1 MSENNQSNK
10 DIRQKKEQKGFR
22 LTAEEYDWTQS
33 LIAKSPLGD
42 GEWFVDIVAKG
53 KLYEQA
59 TTDHIV
65 KSDITEMATLFS
77 RLGRLYYN
85 LLDKNL
91 DAVEQQ
97 KKSFGKEVVEKEGE
111 IEKLELQLQQ
121 LVTEIEIHKK
131 DSTLLA
137 KKLAD
142 SEQKY
147 NDLVDRH
154 AVQANLIETY
164 KKQAEQNDRYRE
176 DYLHEVA
183 LREKQNQAHLEADEK
198 AKATNAALEKII
210 LQQTHDM
217 NNLTNEKNRIDE
229 NHQNEMVRI
238 DEKHQHQLSI
248 INLQHANKLLELQ
261 NEKEKAIQDNQIRVA
276 LAVAE
281 KAVDHPLHAKELI
294 ELITGVRFEELL
306 NRLDGDIKERLTKI
320 TSGAE

>member
-1 MSENNQSNK
+1 MNENNQPDK

-22 LTAEEYDWTQS
+22 LPLEDYNWTQR
-33 LIAKSPLGD
+33 LIADSPLGD
-42 GEWFVDIVAKG
+42 GEWFVDIVTKG

-59 TTDHIV
+59 TTEHIV
-65 KSDITEMATLFS
+65 QSDITEMATLFS

-97 KKSFGKEVVEKEGE
+97 KKSFGKEVVEKEDKIEQLKNE
-111 IEKLELQLQQ
+111 IQEH
-121 LVTEIEIHKK
+121 VTTIETHRK

-137 KKLAD
+137 KKLAEL
-142 SEQKY
+142 EQKY
-147 NDLVDRH
+147 TDLVDRH

-183 LREKQNQAHLEADEK
+183 LREKQNQAYLEADEK
-198 AKATNAALEKII
+198 AKATHAALEKII
-210 LQQTHDM
+210 LQQSYDM
-217 NNLTNEKNRIDE
+217 NRMDE
-229 NHQNEMVRI
+229 NHQNETARM

-248 INLQHANKLLELQ
+248 INLQHANKILELQKELQ
-261 NEKEKAIQDNQIRVA
+261 NEKEKAIQENQIRVA
-276 LAVAE
+276 VSVAE
-281 KAVDHPLHAKELI
+281 KAVDHSFNPKELI

-306 NRLDGDIKERLTKI
+306 NRAEGETKERLTKFTI
-320 TSGAE
+320 GLE